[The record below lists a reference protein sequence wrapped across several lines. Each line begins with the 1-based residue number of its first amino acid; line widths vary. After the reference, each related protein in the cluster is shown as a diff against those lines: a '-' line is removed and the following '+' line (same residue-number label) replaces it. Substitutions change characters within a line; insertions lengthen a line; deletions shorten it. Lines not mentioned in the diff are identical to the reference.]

1 MADNDGQQQGDQ
13 GEEKPHDLRRQLEE
27 EKARNKELASKNK
40 AFEQDEQLREA
51 GLSHLTK
58 KQRRSVLRDLA
69 DDGVDFTPEAA
80 LEAAKELGYSLE
92 GTPPPKDQGQQGQQ
106 SQQQGNGQQS
116 QGDEGDD
123 AEDAL
128 SALGLMERAKR
139 AAASNQ
145 VNPDFIKEMEAIAAK
160 HPKDSRAAKQEL
172 TDLIR
177 SKGPRH
183 GIIHEW
189 DVP

>member
-1 MADNDGQQQGDQ
+1 MADNDDHLQGDQ

-27 EKARNKELASKNK
+27 EKARNKELSSKNK
-40 AFEQDEQLREA
+40 AYEQDEQLRDA
-51 GLSHLTK
+51 GLSHLSK

-69 DDGVDFTPEAA
+69 DDGKEFSPEAA

-92 GTPPPKDQGQQGQQ
+92 SAPPSNGERQTGQQT
-106 SQQQGNGQQS
+106 QQQNQENGEDS
-116 QGDEGDD
+116 E

-145 VNPDFIKEMEAIAAK
+145 VNPDFIKEMEAVAAK
-160 HPKDSRAAKQEL
+160 HPRDSRAAREAL

-177 SKGPRH
+177 TKGPRH